1 MLVLNASGII
11 LGDKRVNN
19 WFEREIEKYRTK
31 IRTSLLKII
40 FLYPTLWESRNN
52 DDISCQI
59 IWILLSLITNQAWL
73 GLTLSLSSLTV
84 YTSFNKRQCVV
95 CSGLFLPFP
104 DDLLSILLKLILNEV
119 ASSGRPSLS
128 RVEYQKVESCCN
140 QWSRIQCTSKR
151 NLKLNED
158 LIRLRKRC
166 LLTNVVENLLSWA
179 WHEKHHK
186 ETLN

>member
-73 GLTLSLSSLTV
+73 CLTLSLSSLTV

-95 CSGLFLPFP
+95 CSGLFYPFQMICSVFYWNLYWMKWP
-104 DDLLSILLKLILNEV
+104 AAAGLLSPGSNI
-119 ASSGRPSLS
+119 R
-128 RVEYQKVESCCN
+128 
-140 QWSRIQCTSKR
+140 
-151 NLKLNED
+151 KLNH
-158 LIRLRKRC
+158 
-166 LLTNVVENLLSWA
+166 VVINDPGSSALQ
-179 WHEKHHK
+179 K
-186 ETLN
+186 EI

>member
-59 IWILLSLITNQAWL
+59 I
-73 GLTLSLSSLTV
+73 
-84 YTSFNKRQCVV
+84 
-95 CSGLFLPFP
+95 
-104 DDLLSILLKLILNEV
+104 
-119 ASSGRPSLS
+119 
-128 RVEYQKVESCCN
+128 
-140 QWSRIQCTSKR
+140 
-151 NLKLNED
+151 
-158 LIRLRKRC
+158 
-166 LLTNVVENLLSWA
+166 
-179 WHEKHHK
+179 
-186 ETLN
+186 

>member
-59 IWILLSLITNQAWL
+59 IWILLSLITNQAWFC
-73 GLTLSLSSLTV
+73 LTLSLLSVLIV
-84 YTSFNKRQCVV
+84 YTRSNKWQCLV
-95 CSGLFLPFP
+95 CSGILFT
-104 DDLLSILLKLILNEV
+104 LSRWSAQYFIETYIE
-119 ASSGRPSLS
+119 SSGQKQPAFSLLGRIS
-128 RVEYQKVESCCN
+128 ES
-140 QWSRIQCTSKR
+140 WIM
-151 NLKLNED
+151 L
-158 LIRLRKRC
+158 
-166 LLTNVVENLLSWA
+166 
-179 WHEKHHK
+179 
-186 ETLN
+186 